1 MHPLGDWRKRTC
13 LWWKNDRGDISP
25 IFWKSKTIRKVCK
38 STKSAET
45 RAAEKAVDESIYLA
59 KMIHEIYTGVPNN
72 GQIPVEINLDAQS
85 LLDSIQSTKQL
96 EEKTLSHIIAAFK
109 QNLEDGEVR
118 SFNKVGTEK
127 MYADILTKPGVN
139 PGLILDAI
147 DIGTS
152 CPERIRMMKQ

>member
-1 MHPLGDWRKRTC
+1 MSVGGEMIFLSNSQG
-13 LWWKNDRGDISP
+13 NVSP

-59 KMIHEIYTGVPNN
+59 KMIHEIYTGSPNN

-85 LLDSIQSTKQL
+85 LLDSIESTKQL

-139 PGLILDAI
+139 PGLVLDAFET
-147 DIGTS
+147 GTL
-152 CPERIRMMKQ
+152 CPERVEMIKH

>member
-1 MHPLGDWRKRTC
+1 MSVGGEMIFLSNSQG
-13 LWWKNDRGDISP
+13 NVSP

-38 STKSAET
+38 STKSVET
-45 RAAEKAVDESIYLA
+45 RAAEKAVA
-59 KMIHEIYTGVPNN
+59 KMIHEIYTGSPNN

-85 LLDSIQSTKQL
+85 LLDSIESTKQL

-139 PGLILDAI
+139 PGLVLDAFET
-147 DIGTS
+147 GTL
-152 CPERIRMMKQ
+152 CPERVEMIKH